1 MDFNFDIKGILEN
14 NKQLIGNE
22 TFSSITGYI
31 QGALG
36 NSGVE
41 LKSEVVPVAKYE
53 KKEEISNFSGLP
65 QNYLMI
71 GAVLVGALLIFKMKK
86 GRV

>member
-1 MDFNFDIKGILEN
+1 MDFNFDVKSILEQ

-22 TFSSITGYI
+22 TFSSVTGWI

-41 LKSEVVPVAKYE
+41 LKSQVVPVAANE
-53 KKEEISNFSGLP
+53 KKEQISNFSGLP
-65 QNYLMI
+65 TNYLLI
-71 GAVLVGALLIFKMKK
+71 GGVVLAAVLLKMKK

>member
-41 LKSEVVPVAKYE
+41 LKSQVVPVAASE

-65 QNYLMI
+65 SNYLVI
-71 GAVLVGALLIFKMKK
+71 GGVVIAAFLLLKMKK